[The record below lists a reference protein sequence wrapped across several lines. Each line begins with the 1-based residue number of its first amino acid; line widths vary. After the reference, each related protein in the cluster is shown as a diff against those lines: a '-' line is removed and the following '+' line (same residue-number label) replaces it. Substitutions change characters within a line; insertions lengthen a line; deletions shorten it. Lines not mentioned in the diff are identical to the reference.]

1 MTDPNGVAPAPASN
15 PTRRRAFR
23 VLGLVVVVC
32 AIGWGVYNF
41 VFTRDSVSTD
51 DAYVSGDVIQVTSE
65 IPGTVIALHV
75 DDTQTVTAGQPLLE
89 LDPADAKIAMA
100 SAQAGLAQAVRRV
113 KSLQAQ
119 ADQLRAQVDARQADV
134 LRAADDAQR
143 RAKLIA
149 TGAVSREDFAHA
161 QDVSAVQ
168 VAALAAARAQLE
180 ETIAE
185 LGTTSIATNPDVLTA
200 AARLKNA
207 ALGLRR
213 TQILAP
219 ADGVIA
225 KRGVQ
230 IGQHVDSGTPLLA
243 LVPLQNVWIDANF
256 KEVQLQDMRIG
267 QRVKIRTDL
276 YGGKVV
282 YDGKV
287 AGISAGSGNAFALL
301 PAQNATG
308 NWIKIVQRL
317 PVRILIDREQLKK
330 NPLRIGLSA
339 DVDVDVG
346 DKSGPLIAT
355 EVRGEPFP
363 AKPSD
368 GNDPA
373 IDLLIAKIIA
383 DNGGGSPEIAAAKT
397 P

>member
-1 MTDPNGVAPAPASN
+1 MTDTKGVEPAPASN
-15 PTRRRAFR
+15 PARRNAFR
-23 VLGLVVVVC
+23 ALGLLVVVC
-32 AIGWGVYNF
+32 AVGWGVYHVMF
-41 VFTRDSVSTD
+41 ARDIVATD

-100 SAQAGLAQAVRRV
+100 SAEAGLAQAVRRV

-119 ADQLRAQVDARQADV
+119 ADQLRAQVEARQAD
-134 LRAADDAQR
+134 LIRAEDDAQR

-161 QDVSAVQ
+161 RDVSAVQ
-168 VAALAAARAQLE
+168 AAALAGARAQLE
-180 ETIAE
+180 ETLAE

-207 ALGLRR
+207 AIGLRR
-213 TQILAP
+213 TRITAP
-219 ADGVIA
+219 ADGIVA

-230 IGQHVDSGTPLLA
+230 IGQRVDSGTPLLA
-243 LVPLQNVWIDANF
+243 LVPLKNVWIDANF

-267 QRVKIRTDL
+267 QPVKVHTDL

-282 YDGKV
+282 FDGKV

-317 PVRILIDREQLKK
+317 PVRILIDGEQLKR

-339 DVDVDVG
+339 EADVDVS
-346 DKSGPLIAT
+346 DKSGPLIAA
-355 EVRGEPFP
+355 EVRNQPFP
-363 AKPSD
+363 AKQSD
-368 GNDPA
+368 GDDPA
-373 IDLLIAKIIA
+373 IDALIAKIIA
-383 DNGGGSPEIAAAKT
+383 DNSGAPAMAAAKG